1 MKLSD
6 LNLPAETMA
15 LIKHLVEGKEDL
27 ELPEPKG
34 YQVMALQYVRPDKT
48 ASGLYLSN
56 KTTDE
61 DKWQGRT
68 GLVLALGGLAYS
80 DKSETACKPL
90 DWILWG
96 KLENSATRTAFG
108 RQSDKELASLVFIND
123 DRILATVSDPMTV
136 IGK

>member
-6 LNLPAETMA
+6 LNLPAETLV

-48 ASGLYLSN
+48 STGIYLSN

-61 DKWQGRT
+61 DKWQGRC
-68 GLVLALGGLAYS
+68 GLVLGLGKLAYS
-80 DKSETACKPL
+80 DKDEVACKAG

-108 RQSDKELASLVFIND
+108 RQTDKELASLVFIND
-123 DRILATVSDPMTV
+123 DRILATVSDPMLV
-136 IGK
+136 ISK